1 MNSRANNRTDKYGG
15 TVENRCRFT
24 LEDDAS
30 AVVFGGPEFICVKL
44 CPTDVFNDSMVQFDE
59 MQEVYTYLIHELV
72 KCKVGIINLSR
83 RGADPDAGTGDFYD
97 KNPRPEGYPLP
108 RGYDPVLDFG
118 KLVKFP
124 GSSSLLMANPD
135 YTVEEA
141 DALIKAGQLDMI
153 SFGRPFIYN
162 PVGGNALCYLIRLC
176 SYYIRMSSLVSSMVI
191 PSIRMIVARWFIT
204 GQQEPQMRIITTGR
218 QLLGYNSL

>member
-1 MNSRANNRTDKYGG
+1 VPLHTR
-15 TVENRCRFT
+15 
-24 LEDDAS
+24 DDAS

-72 KCKVGIINLSR
+72 KRKVGIINLSR
-83 RGADPDAGTGDFYD
+83 RGADPDAGTGYFYG

-108 RGYDPVLDFG
+108 RGYDPVLDFS

-141 DALIKAGQLDMI
+141 DALIRAGQLDMI

-162 PVGGNALCYLIRLC
+162 PDVVTRIKHGNPLNTNDRGPMV
-176 SYYIRMSSLVSSMVI
+176 YYGSAGTADENYNDW
-191 PSIRMIVARWFIT
+191 PSATW
-204 GQQEPQMRIITTGR
+204 
-218 QLLGYNSL
+218 L